1 MLQIVDRT
9 KDLVKSG
16 GEWIS
21 SVELE
26 SLLMGHP
33 QVVEACVIG
42 VPHPNWGE
50 RPIAYVVAKA
60 DAEGKITKEELI
72 EYLGPKVAKW
82 WLPDKVIFVSTIPHT
97 SVGKFDKKLL
107 RVNYEMSSRS

>member
-1 MLQIVDRT
+1 
-9 KDLVKSG
+9 
-16 GEWIS
+16 
-21 SVELE
+21 
-26 SLLMGHP
+26 MGHP

-50 RPIAYVVAKA
+50 RPLAYVVVEA
-60 DAEGKITKEELI
+60 DAEGKITEEELI
-72 EYLGPKVAKW
+72 EYLRPKVAKW